1 MPVKLAEQEENSS
14 IVSYRKARPTSY
26 HLTQLNAVLARPTK
40 LLNTNNQITLSSIIK
55 SSNLLATEQS
65 TKLSNR
71 REINSSLN

>member
-1 MPVKLAEQEENSS
+1 VPVKLAKQAENFS
-14 IVSYRKARPTSY
+14 IVSYRPTSY
-26 HLTQLNAVLARPTK
+26 HLTQLNAALARPTK

-65 TKLSNR
+65 TKLSNG